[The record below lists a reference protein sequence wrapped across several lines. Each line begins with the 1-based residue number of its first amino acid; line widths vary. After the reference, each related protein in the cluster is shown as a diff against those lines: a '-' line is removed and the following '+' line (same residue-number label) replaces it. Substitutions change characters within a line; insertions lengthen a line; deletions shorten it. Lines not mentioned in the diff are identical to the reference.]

1 MKLWKARVVSNADA
15 VPDGPATGNAVPG
28 KILAVDKMG
37 FTVQTGGGALQIL
50 ELQME
55 GKKRMDAG
63 AFLRGCQMTAGE
75 ILGQE

>member
-1 MKLWKARVVSNADA
+1 MKLWKARAVLDA
-15 VPDGPATGNAVPG
+15 AAGNAVPG
-28 KILAVDKMG
+28 EILAVDKMG

-63 AFLRGCQMTAGE
+63 AFLRGCQMTVGE